1 MEKRNITI
9 TIEKAR
15 EWYNSGNEALKEV
28 ALQAFEEK
36 ELIFNYR
43 NITTFKEA
51 CRALSL
57 DYSVMLNKA
66 RTISVVSKASSAMFV
81 VNIVRKALNLGQDLH
96 LTREPRHSYIHCPYN
111 PIINEISTYFKDELE
126 SGKIEIIGKIR
137 SEEREYYV
145 LGGDAVISNGNGLG
159 SFLTSFSASC
169 ITANN
174 GFLGCASE
182 EIAKH
187 LSKYFGMLI
196 TEAKFGDIIDFE
208 IIENYTQK

>member
-1 MEKRNITI
+1 MRTSEKLLWADGHISTLSHEDVLTRQ
-9 TIEKAR
+9 K
-15 EWYNSGNEALKEV
+15 YDP
-28 ALQAFEEK
+28 
-36 ELIFNYR
+36 ELGYYFN
-43 NITTFKEA
+43 
-51 CRALSL
+51 
-57 DYSVMLNKA
+57 
-66 RTISVVSKASSAMFV
+66 
-81 VNIVRKALNLGQDLH
+81 KALNLGQDLH

-174 GFLGCASE
+174 
-182 EIAKH
+182 
-187 LSKYFGMLI
+187 
-196 TEAKFGDIIDFE
+196 
-208 IIENYTQK
+208 